1 MGRKDHAAG
10 VVDDTFVGGGGNL
23 VDELVY
29 GGHSFS
35 GGGGFL
41 GADFADGNKYFV
53 VNCAGIVKEVT
64 DVFSDTF
71 DAVVLQGWAGG
82 GIGSIL
88 DFDAVGDSVVLV
100 GREPEF

>member
-41 GADFADGNKYFV
+41 GADFADGNK
-53 VNCAGIVKEVT
+53 
-64 DVFSDTF
+64 
-71 DAVVLQGWAGG
+71 
-82 GIGSIL
+82 
-88 DFDAVGDSVVLV
+88 
-100 GREPEF
+100 

>member
-1 MGRKDHAAG
+1 MYGWDGYVFGNHNVGIVTDAGFSDVELGIVLVGRKDHAAG

-41 GADFADGNKYFV
+41 GADFSDGNK
-53 VNCAGIVKEVT
+53 
-64 DVFSDTF
+64 
-71 DAVVLQGWAGG
+71 
-82 GIGSIL
+82 
-88 DFDAVGDSVVLV
+88 
-100 GREPEF
+100 